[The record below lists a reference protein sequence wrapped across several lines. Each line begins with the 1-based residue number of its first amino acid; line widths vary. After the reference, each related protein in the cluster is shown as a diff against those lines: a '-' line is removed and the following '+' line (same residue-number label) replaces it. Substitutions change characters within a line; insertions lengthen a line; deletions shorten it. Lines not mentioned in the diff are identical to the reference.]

1 MTKKEK
7 FITQSIE
14 KFGDKFDYSKVT
26 DINNKE
32 IDKITIICPI
42 HGEFETTPKSFLIS
56 KYLYFCFVALFSA
69 YLTNKKENI
78 IEQIKII

>member
-7 FITQSIE
+7 FIAQSIE

-56 KYLYFCFVALFSA
+56 K
-69 YLTNKKENI
+69 
-78 IEQIKII
+78 

>member
-42 HGEFETTPKSFLIS
+42 HGEFVTTPKSFLIS
-56 KYLYFCFVALFSA
+56 KYGC
-69 YLTNKKENI
+69 KKCAN
-78 IEQIKII
+78 QQKGKHYRTDKK

>member
-26 DINNKE
+26 DINNK
-32 IDKITIICPI
+32 IK
-42 HGEFETTPKSFLIS
+42 LQ
-56 KYLYFCFVALFSA
+56 LYVLYMVNLRLLLNHF
-69 YLTNKKENI
+69 
-78 IEQIKII
+78 